1 MIILQKKNTEK
12 YNPNQPRILDHP
24 QRKLKIGGSRSK
36 KTNALPNLIKQQ
48 NDDDYNIMDKIY
60 LYVKDPKESKY

>member
-24 QRKLKIGGSRSK
+24 QRKLKLGGSR
-36 KTNALPNLIKQQ
+36 P
-48 NDDDYNIMDKIY
+48 
-60 LYVKDPKESKY
+60 